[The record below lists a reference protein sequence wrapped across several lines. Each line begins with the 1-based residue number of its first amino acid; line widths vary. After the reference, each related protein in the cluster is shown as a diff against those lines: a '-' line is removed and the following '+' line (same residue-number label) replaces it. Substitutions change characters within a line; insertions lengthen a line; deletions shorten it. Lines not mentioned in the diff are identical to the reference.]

1 MDIHRLTL
9 VPNKKKIIKK
19 LFKKKVKQ
27 QTCLIGIK
35 LIDGVIEFSKS
46 KCLELLTT
54 DVGISECELVGA
66 FEFESAECG
75 EDGECP
81 FGGQG

>member
-1 MDIHRLTL
+1 M
-9 VPNKKKIIKK
+9 
-19 LFKKKVKQ
+19 
-27 QTCLIGIK
+27 
-35 LIDGVIEFSKS
+35 EFSNS
-46 KCLELLTT
+46 KCLELFTT